1 MQKMVYGLESSFIVL
16 STSSGIG
23 STILGWIVG
32 IGTAVGLVALQFIPV
47 VGQVLTVG
55 IVTAI
60 GAGVVVGITV
70 KNLTKPDTFYLPVF
84 GLSPQEIF
92 SNEVPILDVN
102 FFKPNTYTAQDGSG
116 TPVESSAAIL
126 QENIAKWYV
135 ALRNFAIVGLL
146 SVLVYIGIRILFSSA
161 AGEKAKYKERLM
173 DWLVRSE
180 ERRVGKEC

>member
-70 KNLTKPDTFYLPVF
+70 KNLTKPDTFY
-84 GLSPQEIF
+84 
-92 SNEVPILDVN
+92 
-102 FFKPNTYTAQDGSG
+102 
-116 TPVESSAAIL
+116 
-126 QENIAKWYV
+126 
-135 ALRNFAIVGLL
+135 
-146 SVLVYIGIRILFSSA
+146 
-161 AGEKAKYKERLM
+161 
-173 DWLVRSE
+173 
-180 ERRVGKEC
+180 